1 MSEVDPNKPKKLEK
15 IDLSIP
21 QPVMSTN
28 LERALYNP
36 DKVTMLIRVWRMC
49 VAVMAIGLAV
59 YIVYSA
65 AFGGLPA
72 WQHRGFFTAVSLVL
86 CYSWFSYK
94 KGSKKMHL
102 LFDVVPL
109 LLSIGATIF
118 ILYAYPDIS
127 LREGNPSAMDIGMGT
142 IMILLVLEGVRR
154 TNGTAMTVLASFF
167 VLYIFIGPWFPGLF
181 GHPGFT
187 YSKMIDSLFI
197 TTNGIFS
204 DPIYVAATVLI
215 MFLLFCSLL
224 LRTGAGQ
231 FFIEFAFSLT
241 GTIRGGPALAAV
253 VSSGMVGTITGNGAA
268 NASMTGS
275 FTIPLMKRVG
285 YKPEFAAGVEATASQ
300 GGQIMPPV
308 MGAAAFIMAEY
319 IGIPYIKIAA
329 YAAIPAVLYFLVA
342 GVVIYL
348 QARKSGLTG
357 LPREQLPSF
366 REVILRRGYLLLPLF
381 FIIFMMIIGYS
392 PMMAGL
398 WALILTFGLSFI
410 RKETRMSFLRL
421 MAALEDGVRDSVV
434 TTMACA
440 GAGII
445 TGAIMLTGLGIRFSR
460 LAIELSGGEL
470 LPMLF
475 LIMIASL
482 ILGMGMPTV
491 SAYVVLAT
499 VATSALVKI
508 GVPVLSAHLFVFY
521 FGIVSGITPPVA
533 ITSYVAAGI
542 AKADP
547 IKTSFQAFRIAIA
560 GFLLPY
566 MFVYNP
572 ALLLQG
578 DTLTVIR
585 SAITSCI
592 GLVAF
597 AAVIQGYLVHAT
609 PVWQRLLLLVSALAL
624 VDPGLMTDVIGI
636 IPVAIVF
643 VFQLIAEKKR
653 GRVLK
658 GEGIQLSKN

>member
-1 MSEVDPNKPKKLEK
+1 LSENDPNKPKKLEK

-21 QPVMSTN
+21 QPDMGTN
-28 LERALYNP
+28 FERALYNP
-36 DKVTMLIRVWRMC
+36 DKVTLLIRAWRMC
-49 VAVMAIGLAV
+49 VALMAIGLAG

-94 KGSKKMHL
+94 RGSKKMHL
-102 LFDVVPL
+102 LFDVAPL
-109 LLSIGATIF
+109 LLSIGITIF
-118 ILYAYPDIS
+118 ILLAYPDIS
-127 LREGNPSAMDIGMGT
+127 LREGNPSTMDIVMGT
-142 IMILLVLEGVRR
+142 IMILLVIEGVRR
-154 TNGTAMTVLASFF
+154 TNGTAMMVLATFF

-241 GTIRGGPALAAV
+241 GTVRGGPALAAV

-268 NASMTGS
+268 NATMTGS

-329 YAAIPAVLYFLVA
+329 YAAIPAVLYFVVV

-366 REVILRRGYLLLPLF
+366 KEVMLKRGYLLLPLF

-398 WALILTFGLSFI
+398 WALIMTFGLSFL
-410 RKETRMSFLRL
+410 RKETRMGFIKL

-547 IKTSFQAFRIAIA
+547 IKASFQAFRIAIA

-578 DTLTVIR
+578 DTLTIIR
-585 SAITSCI
+585 STITSAI

-597 AAVIQGYLVHAT
+597 AAVIQGYLLHAT
-609 PVWQRLLLLVSALAL
+609 PLWQRLLLLASALAL
-624 VDPGLMTDVIGI
+624 VDPGLMTDIIGVIPI
-636 IPVAIVF
+636 AIVL
-643 VFQLIAEKKR
+643 VFQLIAVKKKAGVSQSE
-653 GRVLK
+653 GRTVH
-658 GEGIQLSKN
+658 KN